1 LDEGGGEVLGGNIEG
16 DEGEGV
22 GGVLDVSVD
31 AKGRKGSITSSVCG
45 YGKNRASVTEG

>member
-1 LDEGGGEVLGGNIEG
+1 MLRGNNEG

-31 AKGRKGSITSSVCG
+31 AKGRKGSITSSMCG
-45 YGKNRASVTEG
+45 YGKGRASVIEG